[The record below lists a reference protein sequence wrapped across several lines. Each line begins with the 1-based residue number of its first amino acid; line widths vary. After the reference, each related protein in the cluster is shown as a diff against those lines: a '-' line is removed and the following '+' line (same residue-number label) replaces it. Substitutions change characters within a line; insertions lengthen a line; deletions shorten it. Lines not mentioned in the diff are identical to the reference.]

1 MHIIELPPDLEA
13 GSHRIE
19 NTAVFQSLAP
29 LEGFRGYSL
38 AASAVYLMQRCGK
51 APEDIRFSPDIYWP
65 LAQRAHITHR
75 LVYGNLRTF
84 LSAAATRLPDAL
96 AAIMGAPCLQP
107 PSPQSFLLALYRRI
121 GKDQPHA

>member
-38 AASAVYLMQRCGK
+38 GASAVYLMQ
-51 APEDIRFSPDIYWP
+51 P
-65 LAQRAHITHR
+65 LLTGY
-75 LVYGNLRTF
+75 L
-84 LSAAATRLPDAL
+84 L
-96 AAIMGAPCLQP
+96 AAGPARPYYP
-107 PSPQSFLLALYRRI
+107 PPGIR
-121 GKDQPHA
+121 